1 MMIDQA
7 FPIGEIIEKGILEID
22 KMDWGLVEC
31 MTDIGE
37 TKQPRLSEY
46 CPVCKKLMKFS
57 KGIGHYCCHG
67 DSGLL
72 YNPKSGEAYDESDF
86 RALRVISGGR
96 RGNTTQLHLR
106 DAGIEAELVS
116 LIKDQI
122 ENGENRQRITKL
134 FAEINWP
141 PYDYSYS
148 KE

>member
-1 MMIDQA
+1 MIDQA

-72 YNPKSGEAYDESDF
+72 YNPKSGEAYDVGGGEVIQRNSTLETLG
-86 RALRVISGGR
+86 LRQ
-96 RGNTTQLHLR
+96 N
-106 DAGIEAELVS
+106 
-116 LIKDQI
+116 
-122 ENGENRQRITKL
+122 
-134 FAEINWP
+134 
-141 PYDYSYS
+141 
-148 KE
+148 

>member
-1 MMIDQA
+1 
-7 FPIGEIIEKGILEID
+7 
-22 KMDWGLVEC
+22 
-31 MTDIGE
+31 MTDVSE
-37 TKQPRLSEY
+37 AKQPRLSEY
-46 CPVCKKLMKFS
+46 CPVCKKLMGFS
-57 KGIGHYCCHG
+57 KGIGHFCCHG

-86 RALRVISGGR
+86 RALRVIGGGT
-96 RGNTTQLHLR
+96 GNRAQLHLR

-122 ENGENRQRITKL
+122 ENDENRQRIAKL

-141 PYDYSYS
+141 PYDYTYS